1 MLNEMAIA
9 ETRAPCENL
18 RVLEALQFNGDSPL
32 YLSSWARIYRR
43 NVRRDVRLLHN
54 SCEVQGKL
62 CSAVLGH
69 SKYFFLPVPARKN
82 LSVREF
88 HEMGRPGKQSRGV
101 LELKRET
108 LFVRDH
114 DRGRSP

>member
-9 ETRAPCENL
+9 ETRAPCETL

-32 YLSSWARIYRR
+32 YLSSWARIYQR

-62 CSAVLGH
+62 CSAVL
-69 SKYFFLPVPARKN
+69 KALEMFILTAPARGN
-82 LSVREF
+82 L
-88 HEMGRPGKQSRGV
+88 
-101 LELKRET
+101 
-108 LFVRDH
+108 
-114 DRGRSP
+114 